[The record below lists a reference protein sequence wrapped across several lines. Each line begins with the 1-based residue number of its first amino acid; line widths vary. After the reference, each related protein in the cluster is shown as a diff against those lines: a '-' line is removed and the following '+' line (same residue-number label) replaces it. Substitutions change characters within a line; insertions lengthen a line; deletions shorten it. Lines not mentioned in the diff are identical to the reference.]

1 MRRGEKRSAEICRS
15 DRRQPQ
21 KGLVAVSCRAFL
33 LLRGQEPRA
42 GHGLPRLRGACC
54 SAGRKLPRGKVSRTC
69 CRMGY
74 REERSSIADA
84 GRPGNGEK
92 GLVALSQGAQL
103 PCRHL
108 IPRGWWN
115 RLPILHRAKGHT
127 GRKRPRYP
135 IPAAC
140 RPMGPTEKRRSDTG
154 GSDFRLQPPRVVA
167 LRKGTFLSGCY
178 SSPRAEWKRL
188 SVLLQPQGSARLQ
201 RPRDDRAGR
210 CLAMAPD
217 AQRQPYTAAGDARQ
231 PPQGLVALR

>member
-1 MRRGEKRSAEICRS
+1 MPPRPFLPFRS
-15 DRRQPQ
+15 QN
-21 KGLVAVSCRAFL
+21 
-33 LLRGQEPRA
+33 PRA
-42 GHGLPRLRGACC
+42 GHGLPRLRGARC

-115 RLPILHRAKGHT
+115 RLPILRRTKGHT

-140 RPMGPTEKRRSDTG
+140 RAMGPTEKRRSNAG

-201 RPRDDRAGR
+201 RPRDDKAGR

-231 PPQGLVALR
+231 PVALR

>member
-1 MRRGEKRSAEICRS
+1 MPPRPFLPFRSQNPRAGN
-15 DRRQPQ
+15 
-21 KGLVAVSCRAFL
+21 GLS
-33 LLRGQEPRA
+33 LLRGP
-42 GHGLPRLRGACC
+42 HC
-54 SAGRKLPRGKVSRTC
+54 SAGGKLSGGKVSRAC
-69 CRMGY
+69 RRMGHGK
-74 REERSSIADA
+74 ERLPAPDA
-84 GRPGNGEK
+84 GRRGNAEK
-92 GLVALSQGAQL
+92 SLVEMPQRAQL
-103 PCRHL
+103 FRLCRVPCARL
-108 IPRGWWN
+108 RLSGLWRKDGRPR
-115 RLPILHRAKGHT
+115 
-127 GRKRPRYP
+127 RKRPRHP

-140 RPMGPTEKRRSDTG
+140 RPMGRCEKRRSDAG
-154 GSDFRLQPPRVVA
+154 DGASWLQPPRVVA

>member
-1 MRRGEKRSAEICRS
+1 M
-15 DRRQPQ
+15 
-21 KGLVAVSCRAFL
+21 VAVSCRAFL
-33 LLRGQEPRA
+33 LLRGQEPRT
-42 GHGLPRLRGACC
+42 GYGLPCLRGACC

-115 RLPILHRAKGHT
+115 RLPILRRAKGHT

-140 RPMGPTEKRRSDTG
+140 RAMGRCEKRRSDTG
-154 GSDFRLQPPRVVA
+154 GSDLRLQPPRVVA

-217 AQRQPYTAAGDARQ
+217 AQRQPYTAAGDTRQ
-231 PPQGLVALR
+231 PPQGLVALQ